1 MAGLLRFV
9 LLALALKTNSVS
21 SALVK
26 RASGVTSSAAAANGQ
41 TFDYIVV
48 GAGLAGT
55 TVAAR
60 LAEDSSVSVLLIEAG
75 ADNRNDPRVYDI
87 YRYGEAFNSELTWS
101 WPADQGKSILGYDS
115 FTNLIFHVSDT
126 LFSEEK
132 LSGEAV
138 CAHFP

>member
-87 YRYGEAFNSELTWS
+87 RELVQSHWKPSVAYLRCANRHSHSVAF
-101 WPADQGKSILGYDS
+101 PI
-115 FTNLIFHVSDT
+115 I
-126 LFSEEK
+126 
-132 LSGEAV
+132 
-138 CAHFP
+138 